1 MAIRA
6 EIIKQVCSYI
16 PVADELQKTL
26 DLIQD
31 DWKCK
36 RPYNVGDTLRLHEYN
51 CGVYTER
58 TVDVKATYIL
68 RSPEYCKEGYCIIGI
83 KLIKDLAKL
92 EKHYIKRAH
101 PAYDGFMI
109 KAYIQGFE
117 ECRLSVLDIVAGY
130 CPDDDGTCSKLG
142 ADLRELLDDIENI

>member
-36 RPYNVGDTLRLHEYN
+36 VISVFETIINKSPN
-51 CGVYTER
+51 CG
-58 TVDVKATYIL
+58 D
-68 RSPEYCKEGYCIIGI
+68 
-83 KLIKDLAKL
+83 
-92 EKHYIKRAH
+92 
-101 PAYDGFMI
+101 
-109 KAYIQGFE
+109 
-117 ECRLSVLDIVAGY
+117 
-130 CPDDDGTCSKLG
+130 
-142 ADLRELLDDIENI
+142 